1 MSETSPPESQRGRPL
16 KSWLLP
22 LVVLLAIFYL
32 QWPMVKGSYYRATS
46 TSSDEA
52 SAAVGGLKWGTN
64 FEQALAESE
73 KSGKPVLLDFSA
85 SWCPP
90 CQVMKHEVWPNSNVI
105 EAANQY
111 VVPVLVDIDLPENR
125 AIAEKYRVQSI
136 PTLIVVDSK
145 GEVLRQAGYLTV
157 TEALDFLS
165 QNTRVPG

>member
-1 MSETSPPESQRGRPL
+1 MSQTSPLESQRGRPL

-22 LVVLLAIFYL
+22 IVVLLAFFYL
-32 QWPMVKGSYYRATS
+32 QWPMIKGSYYRAT
-46 TSSDEA
+46 TTPSDEA
-52 SAAVGGLKWGTN
+52 AATAEGLKWGTN
-64 FEQALAESE
+64 FEQALAESK

-105 EAANQY
+105 EAANQN

-136 PTLIVVDSK
+136 PTLIVVDGQ
-145 GEVLRQAGYLTV
+145 GEVLRQAGYMTV

-165 QNTRVPG
+165 QNGRAPG